1 MEMSNAARL
10 LLFSAFC
17 LCFCSFTNR
26 RVALAQ
32 RTAPTPVHVGVI
44 LNLDKESL
52 VARMCNVSLAM
63 AVEDFYSSRSSFRTR
78 LVLHTRNSHDD
89 VVGAAS
95 AALDL
100 IKNTRVHAIIGP
112 LTSVQTAFVLDLG
125 NKTRVPIVSFSAS
138 SPSLSPS
145 RSPYFVR
152 TTLNSS
158 CHVNAIASI
167 AKAFGWR
174 EVVPIYEDTEYGT
187 SFLPYLVDAL
197 LGVDTRVTKRS
208 AIPPSAR
215 DNHIVEELKRL
226 NCSRTRVFVVHMLP
240 ELGSRL
246 FLKAKEL
253 GMMAKGY
260 VWITTDVMTDL
271 VGTMDPSVVEA
282 MKGVIGLK
290 PYVLETEELRN
301 FTARWKMR
309 FKRENPKAANVSE
322 ISIYALWAY
331 DTAWAM
337 ALAVE
342 KEGLTEYSSFRKPV
356 AGGSQI
362 TDLTSLGVS
371 LTGPRLLDALL
382 KTRFRKLSGEFRLVE
397 GQLQSSIFQLVNVV
411 GGKAR
416 EVGFWTPTHGVQL
429 NSTTNTSISDLG
441 TALSDV
447 VWPGGSRLPPKGWQI
462 PTWGKKLRIAVPTKA
477 GFKEFVSVD
486 GNNVTGFSIDVFD
499 AVMRWLNRSDT
510 YVYTPKDAQGEN
522 GDYDE
527 LVELIY
533 REEVDAVVGDL
544 TIVANRSQYADFTL
558 PYTESG
564 VWMIVPIK
572 KNNNRN
578 PWVFLKPLTTDL
590 WLGSM
595 SFFFFT
601 GFVVW
606 VIEHR
611 INNDFRGPPA
621 QQMGTI
627 FYFAF
632 STMVYAHRE
641 RVESNLSRFVVT
653 VWVFV
658 VLILT
663 SSYTASLTSMLTV
676 QQLQPTLASVNEL
689 RKNGDFIGYQDGSFL
704 KGLLLR
710 ENFDESK
717 LKPYG
722 NVSQYADALSKGSHN
737 GGVSAIFDEIPYIRI
752 FLAEHCSDYM
762 TIGPIYKTD
771 GFGFAFAR
779 GSPLVPDISRAILNI
794 TEGDKLRDIESKNLE
809 KKSNC
814 KDKADA
820 INSSRLSF
828 SSFSGLFLIT
838 GAVSILCLLIFS
850 ATFVYKNWGE
860 LKPAASRGS
869 IWNKMVAW
877 GKYFDQKDL
886 SSHAFRGENGT
897 KKGCDCESHRAAT
910 ETSALTGGS
919 QSPLSISVHSSIAE
933 APPEEGRPSTSSE
946 LGTTDPRRR
955 PQPRKV
961 PRWE

>member
-1 MEMSNAARL
+1 
-10 LLFSAFC
+10 
-17 LCFCSFTNR
+17 
-26 RVALAQ
+26 
-32 RTAPTPVHVGVI
+32 
-44 LNLDKESL
+44 
-52 VARMCNVSLAM
+52 
-63 AVEDFYSSRSSFRTR
+63 
-78 LVLHTRNSHDD
+78 
-89 VVGAAS
+89 
-95 AALDL
+95 
-100 IKNTRVHAIIGP
+100 
-112 LTSVQTAFVLDLG
+112 
-125 NKTRVPIVSFSAS
+125 
-138 SPSLSPS
+138 
-145 RSPYFVR
+145 
-152 TTLNSS
+152 
-158 CHVNAIASI
+158 
-167 AKAFGWR
+167 
-174 EVVPIYEDTEYGT
+174 
-187 SFLPYLVDAL
+187 
-197 LGVDTRVTKRS
+197 
-208 AIPPSAR
+208 
-215 DNHIVEELKRL
+215 
-226 NCSRTRVFVVHMLP
+226 
-240 ELGSRL
+240 
-246 FLKAKEL
+246 
-253 GMMAKGY
+253 
-260 VWITTDVMTDL
+260 
-271 VGTMDPSVVEA
+271 MDPSVVDS

-447 VWPGGSRLPPKGWQI
+447 VWPGDPDL
-462 PTWGKKLRIAVPTKA
+462 GKETADRRPTKA

-611 INNDFRGPPA
+611 INNDFRGPRSARWGPS
-621 QQMGTI
+621 
-627 FYFAF
+627 
-632 STMVYAHRE
+632 STSPSPPWSTLTVPSEAPGSFWE

-722 NVSQYADALSKGSHN
+722 N
-737 GGVSAIFDEIPYIRI
+737 IPYIRI

-771 GFGFAFAR
+771 GFGFRRQAA
-779 GSPLVPDISRAILNI
+779 
-794 TEGDKLRDIESKNLE
+794 DIESKNLE

-897 KKGCDCESHRAAT
+897 KKGATARA
-910 ETSALTGGS
+910 
-919 QSPLSISVHSSIAE
+919 IA
-933 APPEEGRPSTSSE
+933 P
-946 LGTTDPRRR
+946 PRRR
-955 PQPRKV
+955 PH
-961 PRWE
+961 